1 MTWSRGQI
9 QKTKS
14 STNTAKVVAD
24 HQPLPKYDCSC
35 LSNELTARDR
45 PQVFRAAA
53 QRVRDGLVGRRL
65 VNQKRNHVPSRLQ
78 MVHCYQTHTFEKQTR
93 EQGRSASH
101 SSGRGTLHTPQ
112 ARPSHRIHRSAEG
125 SVAPGF
131 CSPSVHHHQ
140 HSRAGQG
147 QRRAARRGAELTRAT
162 LFVENGGGLQPASC

>member
-14 STNTAKVVAD
+14 STHTAKVVAD

-65 VNQKRNHVPSRLQ
+65 VNQKRNHVPSRPQ

-112 ARPSHRIHRSAEG
+112 ARPSHRIHRSAGGECRARLLLPLG
-125 SVAPGF
+125 APPPALKSGTRPAP
-131 CSPSVHHHQ
+131 CRPSW
-140 HSRAGQG
+140 S
-147 QRRAARRGAELTRAT
+147 
-162 LFVENGGGLQPASC
+162 